1 MNMVWKDYVL
11 VVKIQIILNHVLFS
25 YSVMSRCWETKP
37 EERPSFSS
45 LKNIMKE
52 MERKHEVRPFI
63 FSCKIRSSDY
73 MNTCGNPG
81 CKIEN
86 IAEYSLESVL
96 TFSITIYN
104 CAPTTW
110 YVSIVTRNG
119 LLVIYLHL
127 LNLFSARFLRGL
139 FWARFYFSY
148 ILIVYILL

>member
-11 VVKIQIILNHVLFS
+11 IVKIQIILNHVLFS

-37 EERPSFSS
+37 EERSSFSS

-119 LLVIYLHL
+119 LLVINLHL

-139 FWARFYFSY
+139 FWDRFYFSY

>member
-52 MERKHEVRPFI
+52 MERKNEVRPFI

-139 FWARFYFSY
+139 IWARFYFSY